1 MNTLATT
8 RMSSKGQVVIP
19 DTIRKQ
25 MNLKP
30 GVEFIVLGEDDVVI
44 LKTITAPGMDEFDG
58 LIKQARQQAK
68 LAGLKRAEISAAL
81 SSARGRK

>member
-1 MNTLATT
+1 
-8 RMSSKGQVVIP
+8 
-19 DTIRKQ
+19 

-30 GVEFIVLGEDDVVI
+30 GVEVIVLGEGDVVI

-68 LAGLKRAEISAAL
+68 VAGLKQAEISAAL
-81 SSARGRK
+81 SKPRGRK

>member
-1 MNTLATT
+1 MHTLATT
-8 RMSSKGQVVIP
+8 RMSSKGQIVIP
-19 DTIRKQ
+19 DAIRKQ

-68 LAGLKRAEISAAL
+68 LAGLKRTEISAAL
-81 SSARGRK
+81 TSARGRK

>member
-1 MNTLATT
+1 MHTLATT
-8 RMSSKGQVVIP
+8 RMSSKGQIVIQ
-19 DTIRKQ
+19 DAIRKQ

-68 LAGLKRAEISAAL
+68 LAGLKRTEISAAL
-81 SSARGRK
+81 TSARGRK

>member
-8 RMSSKGQVVIP
+8 RMSSKGQIVIP

>member
-8 RMSSKGQVVIP
+8 RMSSKGQIVIP
-19 DTIRKQ
+19 DAIRKQ

-68 LAGLKRAEISAAL
+68 LAGLKRTEISAAL
-81 SSARGRK
+81 TSARGRK

>member
-8 RMSSKGQVVIP
+8 RMSSKGQIVIP
-19 DTIRKQ
+19 DAIRKQ

-68 LAGLKRAEISAAL
+68 LAGLKRAELSATL
-81 SSARGRK
+81 SKARGRK

>member
-1 MNTLATT
+1 MHTLATT
-8 RMSSKGQVVIP
+8 RMSSKGQIVIP
-19 DTIRKQ
+19 DAIRKQ

-81 SSARGRK
+81 SRARGRK

>member
-8 RMSSKGQVVIP
+8 RMSSKGQIVIP

-68 LAGLKRAEISAAL
+68 LAGLKRAELSATL
-81 SSARGRK
+81 SKARGRK

>member
-1 MNTLATT
+1 
-8 RMSSKGQVVIP
+8 MSSKGQIVIP
-19 DTIRKQ
+19 DAIRKQ